1 MCKKAAKKRV
11 SNLRWHLV
19 LILSAF
25 SLCASSFAT
34 IKPNNLGSSKTIKYQ
49 HLDALSLSHQQK
61 IKEWI
66 SFGITSNE
74 LVLGEP
80 FQSYYQFDLKPRYFS
95 TEPVPWARIVRGT
108 PDTVELHFNRYA
120 SLVSLKNDWTLYHE
134 LSHLYHP
141 LFDYSDFWLGEGLA
155 TYLQNIV
162 MFKNNLINRDEFY
175 TRIKAG
181 LSRGKVNT
189 KINSGR
195 LSDISENMWQLK
207 AHQRM
212 YWSGVAFF
220 IEAEHALKALNK
232 PSLVA
237 LIKQYQHC
245 CAINAKAHTGNAG
258 DFLSELDKLSRSGI
272 FTSLYRRYRD
282 REDFPEITDPQIKS
296 LIAPST
302 FKL

>member
-11 SNLRWHLV
+11 SNLRWHFV

-25 SLCASSFAT
+25 SFCASSFASIT
-34 IKPNNLGSSKTIKYQ
+34 PNVQGTLKTVKYQ
-49 HLDALSLSHQQK
+49 YLDTLSLSHQQK

-66 SFGITSNE
+66 SFGITANE

-80 FQSYYQFDLKPRYFS
+80 LQSSYQFDLKPRYFS
-95 TEPVPWARIVRGT
+95 TEAVPWARIVRGT

-120 SLVSLKNDWTLYHE
+120 SLASLKNDWTLYHE

-141 LFDYSDFWLGEGLA
+141 LFDYSDFWLAEGLA

-162 MFKNNLINRDEFY
+162 MFKNNLITHDEFY

-181 LSRGKVNT
+181 LSRGKVNS

-195 LSDISENMWQLK
+195 LSDVSENMWQLK
-207 AHQRM
+207 AHQRV

-220 IEAEHALKALNK
+220 IEVEHALKAHNK

-245 CAINAKAHTGNAG
+245 CAINSNAHTNNAS
-258 DFLSELDKLSRSGI
+258 DFLRELDKLSRSAL
-272 FTSLYRRYRD
+272 FTNLYRRYRD
-282 REDFPEITDPQIKS
+282 REDFPEIADSQIKS

-302 FKL
+302 FKF